1 MAGFKHRDKKKLS
14 VLEKS
19 NIYHL
24 LFCIFHPST
33 ENQKLSESRRT
44 FRTRSLKPMKQLK
57 IINHK
62 FLKVILLAKTH

>member
-33 ENQKLSESRRT
+33 ENQKLSESRRKNIQNQKFKT
-44 FRTRSLKPMKQLK
+44 YETVK
-57 IINHK
+57 NH
-62 FLKVILLAKTH
+62 